1 VQFRRG
7 KQILSVSKGS
17 PMSRSIIVLPD
28 DSSKPILDAIADA
41 AKSIR
46 VKMISP
52 SRRIETPIKQM
63 LRNLLA
69 VSAS

>member
-1 VQFRRG
+1 
-7 KQILSVSKGS
+7 
-17 PMSRSIIVLPD
+17 MSRSIIVLPD